1 MNCNSINVKLSAYA
15 DGELTGTE
23 MMEVRQHLSRC
34 RACSQEYQLV
44 CELKSMIS
52 AMSIPPP
59 REHLEDRLLSAIAQ
73 ADAQK
78 SRIPWRPI
86 AMFAGLATAS
96 AAATFAIIALSPK
109 PPRGQD
115 PEATPFAL
123 EIQRDQ
129 IYSVGIDPMA
139 GSPTVSTTHAIA
151 P

>member
-1 MNCNSINVKLSAYA
+1 
-15 DGELTGTE
+15 
-23 MMEVRQHLSRC
+23 
-34 RACSQEYQLV
+34 
-44 CELKSMIS
+44 
-52 AMSIPPP
+52 
-59 REHLEDRLLSAIAQ
+59 
-73 ADAQK
+73 
-78 SRIPWRPI
+78 
-86 AMFAGLATAS
+86 MFAGLATAS

>member
-1 MNCNSINVKLSAYA
+1 MNCNAINAKLSAYA

-34 RACSQEYQLV
+34 RACAQEYRLV

-78 SRIPWRPI
+78 SRFPWRPI
-86 AMFAGLATAS
+86 VMFAGLGTAS
-96 AAATFAIIALSPK
+96 AAATLAIIALSPK
-109 PPRGQD
+109 PPQGQD
-115 PEATPFAL
+115 PESTPIAL